1 MPDTRSKRL
10 ERKKTLRS
18 FFRTL
23 LAALLVVMLFLP
35 TFGVADGNPV
45 EVLIMYEDEQG
56 GVISE
61 DLLELLPGLTVYEAN
76 PAFVPPGYTLISAPT
91 VNIIVTSTGKVSPQ
105 FIVFTYQ
112 SPQVASEAPVVPA
125 ENQPQTPMTPPVIT
139 PDIKVG
145 DQIQFGRYEQDN
157 NQGNGPE
164 AIAWRVVQVQ
174 NNTALLVSVLNL
186 DVQPYHNVN
195 QPVTWESSAMRQW
208 LNGSFYQTAFLTNE
222 QELVLST
229 YVSNPANPHN
239 GTYSGVDTHDQLFLL
254 SVPEVQAMDVSLR
267 QAANTAYANAKGGVN
282 RQGYGTYW
290 LRTAGSYE
298 KNAAVVNAEGEIG
311 YSGYYMRDK
320 VYLVR
325 PAFWLDFSK
334 GLPQ

>member
-1 MPDTRSKRL
+1 
-10 ERKKTLRS
+10 
-18 FFRTL
+18 
-23 LAALLVVMLFLP
+23 
-35 TFGVADGNPV
+35 
-45 EVLIMYEDEQG
+45 MYEDEQG

-61 DLLELLPGLTVYEAN
+61 DLVELLPGLTVYEAN
-76 PAFVPPGYTLISAPT
+76 PAFVPPGYTLISPPT
-91 VNIIVTSTGKVSPQ
+91 VNIVVTSTGKVSPQ

-112 SPQVASEAPVVPA
+112 SPQATPDAPVAPKQGQTETQAPSVTI
-125 ENQPQTPMTPPVIT
+125 PQINA
-139 PDIKVG
+139 G
-145 DQIQFGRYEQDN
+145 DQLLFGRYEQDN

-174 NNTALLVSVLNL
+174 NNTALLVSVFNL

-195 QPVTWESSAMRQW
+195 QAVTWESSAMRQW
-208 LNGSFYQTAFLTNE
+208 LNGSFYQNAFAPNE
-222 QELVLST
+222 QELILST
-229 YVSNPANPHN
+229 YVANPANPHN
-239 GTYSGVDTHDQLFLL
+239 GTYSGVDTHDYLCLL
-254 SVPEVQAMDVSLR
+254 SVAEVQAMDVSLR
-267 QAANTAYANAKGGVN
+267 RAANTAFANAKGGVN

-334 GLPQ
+334 GLPE